1 MNYKFK
7 LEGLKTPNGT
17 ISIRALQL
25 FVNTLTETCER
36 GLRLA
41 VQGESV
47 KRGPIPGWL
56 ARSIDFTVNGLKK
69 GSTTILLEAPPL
81 GETAPDQI
89 KQQDF
94 WFTKPTAEDTA
105 ITLVSR

>member
-7 LEGLKTPNGT
+7 LKGLKTPDGT

-25 FVNTLTETCER
+25 LVDTLTETCER

-47 KRGPIPGWL
+47 KRGPNPGWHGRL
-56 ARSIDFTVNGLKK
+56 ILQSRELKK
-69 GSTTILLEAPPL
+69 ARPQFS
-81 GETAPDQI
+81 
-89 KQQDF
+89 
-94 WFTKPTAEDTA
+94 
-105 ITLVSR
+105 